1 MWIQGV
7 VAIAL
12 FMSVAGT
19 HEPATKAPA
28 SKSVQGTA
36 VAYRSSSATTDRG
49 RFVSETGEGKWT
61 VEPGLDLNQK
71 DEFGRTPLFC
81 VSLAG
86 TSFSEEIAGIVDSF
100 IDRKADP
107 NVTDASGSTP
117 LMEAAKFGNALAVRQ
132 LAKRGATV
140 VVTDHQKRT
149 PMHFA
154 VLSGDWRPLA
164 AYLSTS
170 VEKDDEN
177 SRFLF
182 GVAMLSGGSFPT
194 MTVDVLLGL
203 KAEVD
208 AQDDQGWTPLMCACF
223 AGWYG
228 SNESGPP
235 WLPPSAELTKAI
247 EKIDEMPAG
256 TRDGDPRDRAFASVI
271 VSKLL
276 DAGADPLKKNQA
288 GKCAFDLVRD
298 REDADGKRC
307 LELMVAN
314 IVLRDRMK
322 ELEKM
327 RDSE

>member
-1 MWIQGV
+1 MWVQGIV
-7 VAIAL
+7 TIAL
-12 FMSVAGT
+12 CVAVARADV
-19 HEPATKAPA
+19 PAAMA
-28 SKSVQGTA
+28 SPSKTAQGTA
-36 VAYRSSSATTDRG
+36 AAYRSSTAATDRG
-49 RFVSETGEGKWT
+49 RYGSETDEGKWT
-61 VEPGLDLNQK
+61 VEPGVDLNQK
-71 DEFGRTPLFC
+71 DEYGRTPLFC

-86 TSFSEEIAGIVDSF
+86 TSGWEIAGIVDAF
-100 IDRKADP
+100 LDAKADP
-107 NVTDASGSTP
+107 NVTDESGSTP

-132 LAKRGATV
+132 LAKRGAKV
-140 VVTDHQKRT
+140 AVTDHQKRT

-164 AYLSTS
+164 AYLSKAD
-170 VEKDDEN
+170 EKKDEN
-177 SRFLF
+177 SQFLF
-182 GVAMLSGGSFPT
+182 GVAMLSAGSLPA

-228 SNESGPP
+228 SSEAGPP
-235 WLPPSAELTKAI
+235 WLPSNAELTKMI

-256 TRDGDPRDRAFASVI
+256 RGEGDPRDRAFASVI

-276 DAGADPLKKNQA
+276 DAGADPLKKNNT
-288 GKCAFDLVRD
+288 GKCAFELVRD
-298 REDADGKRC
+298 REDPDGKRC
-307 LELMVAN
+307 LELMLAN